1 LGLPLLLR
9 LLPAIRGAPGIAP
22 AEQLRALAR
31 GRVPFAHLAS
41 LLQMTGQFTVY
52 TYIVPFLVGSMALD
66 KPTISLVLL
75 VYGGGGILGALLGG
89 RAADRWPGPATF
101 VAFLLLHALALVL
114 LPFATGGLPLL
125 LGAVVF
131 WCVFNMA
138 PGPAIQK
145 YLVEL
150 SPDTAAIQISL
161 NTSAIQLG
169 VALGAFIGAILVD
182 QVAVRALPWWGAALI
197 LGAAACGWL
206 SAQRPAGTADCRER
220 LD

>member
-1 LGLPLLLR
+1 
-9 LLPAIRGAPGIAP
+9 
-22 AEQLRALAR
+22 
-31 GRVPFAHLAS
+31 
-41 LLQMTGQFTVY
+41 
-52 TYIVPFLVGSMALD
+52 
-66 KPTISLVLL
+66 
-75 VYGGGGILGALLGG
+75 
-89 RAADRWPGPATF
+89 
-101 VAFLLLHALALVL
+101 
-114 LPFATGGLPLL
+114 
-125 LGAVVF
+125 VVF